1 MVRFL
6 FGFSCFFDFCAKRN
20 FIAGRAV
27 FILTNGNNSN
37 PIPPHAPKTPNGNY
51 MINPSGIR
59 GRVSEI
65 VKQMEMDLIK
75 QRATTQHE

>member
-1 MVRFL
+1 MKRHFY
-6 FGFSCFFDFCAKRN
+6 FFRHGQTNENKVGATYGNRVE
-20 FIAGRAV
+20 AY
-27 FILTNGNNSN
+27 LT
-37 PIPPHAPKTPNGNY
+37 PDGNY

-75 QRATTQHE
+75 QRATIQHE